1 MKEFILPDH
10 ATLEIY
16 RGGAWVPAGT
26 LTPAIT
32 GRGYLGASQFDYLM
46 EYAAENAGPETAA
59 AAGVS
64 CRYPVDFDLHRH
76 EHWPPFVLDIL
87 PSGYG
92 RRQWLEQLELAD
104 GPGADWPLLM
114 HGAAFPPGN
123 LRVAE
128 AVKAKDL
135 DCLVPTAAGDPVP
148 MRNHPGFSRDDVIAR
163 DEAFV
168 EYAYQHGIYAAGG
181 SDVQGVA
188 PKLLLAE
195 DRCGAWHAEGRLP
208 DPEVKTHWLVKRPR
222 GNTAADRQVL
232 RNEAAYMQVAKK
244 LGLRVHADLVWEQNN
259 LFVLRFDRAV
269 SGRRVE
275 RYGMESLCSLAGI
288 AEFGAPVLHETL
300 CDVLLRY
307 CTNPREDL
315 LEYIKRDIVNVV
327 LGNKDNHAR
336 NTAVLRYQDGTV
348 TLAPLFDFAPMY
360 LDPEGIPR
368 VCRWEGDAEQAGN
381 PDWKAVVAR
390 YREHHEQLE
399 IELRNFGPLLERLPD
414 IMRECDVDDDIIEHR
429 IRTIAAH
436 ARQLL
441 TL

>member
-1 MKEFILPDH
+1 
-10 ATLEIY
+10 
-16 RGGAWVPAGT
+16 
-26 LTPAIT
+26 
-32 GRGYLGASQFDYLM
+32 
-46 EYAAENAGPETAA
+46 
-59 AAGVS
+59 
-64 CRYPVDFDLHRH
+64 
-76 EHWPPFVLDIL
+76 
-87 PSGYG
+87 
-92 RRQWLEQLELAD
+92 
-104 GPGADWPLLM
+104 
-114 HGAAFPPGN
+114 
-123 LRVAE
+123 
-128 AVKAKDL
+128 
-135 DCLVPTAAGDPVP
+135 

-195 DRCGAWHAEGRLP
+195 DRRGAWHAEGRLP

-232 RNEAAYMQVAKK
+232 RNEAAYMQVAKR

-269 SGRRVE
+269 TRRRVE
-275 RYGMESLCSLAGI
+275 RFGMESLCSLAGI
-288 AEFGAPVLHETL
+288 AEFGAPVLHEIL

-307 CTNPREDL
+307 CTNPQEDL

-390 YREHHEQLE
+390 YLEHHEQLE
-399 IELRNFGPLLERLPD
+399 IELRNFGQLLERLPD
-414 IMRECDVDDDIIEHR
+414 IMRECGVDDDIIEHR
-429 IRTIAAH
+429 MRTIAAH
-436 ARQLL
+436 TRQLL